1 MVVHPIEQYE
11 AAFGRLL
18 KEAPLAKAAPAWMD
32 GARTKAFAAFAAAG
46 FPTTRNEEWKYT
58 DVAPL
63 AKVPFSPVFA
73 YRKNGL
79 GAGELEPYLFG
90 ADDGILLV
98 FVDGHYAPSL
108 ARAGALPRGVE
119 ARSIADVVRTGGSD
133 VGLLEE
139 HLGKHVK
146 SENNSFADLNAAFLQ
161 DGAFVSV
168 EKGVRLDRPLHVVH
182 LATGKDSGRVTHPR
196 TLAIF
201 GAETTA
207 TMVESFISFA
217 SADRPA
223 FVNAVSEI
231 VVAEGAAI
239 DHYKLQ
245 KHEENA
251 YHIGSAQVVHTGP
264 GRFTTHTIIIG
275 PRFVRN
281 TLGAFLGAEG
291 IECTLN
297 GLYLVTGG
305 QHVDNH
311 TAIDHA
317 MPNCRSHE
325 LYKGILDGRARA
337 VFNGKIFVRKDA
349 QKTDAKQ
356 SNRNLIL
363 SDEALVD
370 TKPQLEIFA
379 DDVKCTHGATVGQL
393 DEEAL
398 FYLRSRGIPALVAR
412 NLLTY
417 GFARDIIE
425 RIRPA
430 GIVKALD
437 RVLFERLGRGSLPAD
452 IAAAAPAVAG

>member
-1 MVVHPIEQYE
+1 MVVHSIEQYE
-11 AAFGRLL
+11 AAFERFM
-18 KEAPLAKAAPAWMD
+18 KDAPLAKAAPAWLD
-32 GARTKAFAAFAAAG
+32 TERRKAFAGFAAAG
-46 FPTTRNEEWKYT
+46 FPTTQNEEWKYT
-58 DVAPL
+58 DVAPV
-63 AKVPFSPVFA
+63 AKVPFSPAFG
-73 YRKNGL
+73 YTRNGL
-79 GAGELEPYLFG
+79 GAAELGPYLMG
-90 ADDGILLV
+90 DETWITIV
-98 FVDGHYAPSL
+98 FVDGHFAPALSRVTSL
-108 ARAGALPRGVE
+108 PKGVE
-119 ARSIADVVRTGGSD
+119 VRSIADVVKTGGSD

-139 HLGKHVK
+139 HLGRHVK
-146 SENNSFADLNAAFLQ
+146 TENNSFADLNTAFLQ

-168 EKGVRLDRPLHVVH
+168 EKGVQLERAIHVVH
-182 LATGKDSGRVTHPR
+182 LATAKDSGRVTHPR
-196 TLAIF
+196 TLAVF
-201 GAETTA
+201 GPQTKA
-207 TMVESFISFA
+207 TLVESYISFA
-217 SADRPA
+217 DAERPA

-231 VVAEGAAI
+231 VVAEGASI

-251 YHIGSAQVVHTGP
+251 YHIGSGQVVHTGP
-264 GRFTTHTIIIG
+264 GTFKTHTIIIG

-297 GLYLVTGG
+297 GLYLVAGG

-317 MPNCRSHE
+317 MPNCQSHE

-398 FYLRSRGIPALVAR
+398 FYLQSRGIPMLQAR

-430 GIVKALD
+430 GIVQSLD
-437 RVLFERLGRGSLPAD
+437 RVLFERLGRGQLPAD
-452 IAAAAPAVAG
+452 VVVGAGAV